1 MLGRDGENSRLNTNS
16 WNNCWANLENDWLSK
31 LLFQVTFLWVCHP
44 RWGWGRGRGRGET
57 NFLGISGW
65 PLNPWLFLSWA
76 TQAFP
81 MVSGHSCLCPQ
92 APNLPFEA
100 RKGREGL
107 LQDTEILV
115 WSCYYSGFLKLCYI
129 KIGMEFRS
137 TLAYEMMSDF
147 V

>member
-1 MLGRDGENSRLNTNS
+1 MREGEGERRNQLLG
-16 WNNCWANLENDWLSK
+16 NLGLTIESLAVPLLSYTGVSYGVGSQ
-31 LLFQVTFLWVCHP
+31 LPLPTGP
-44 RWGWGRGRGRGET
+44 R
-57 NFLGISGW
+57 SD
-65 PLNPWLFLSWA
+65 
-76 TQAFP
+76 
-81 MVSGHSCLCPQ
+81 
-92 APNLPFEA
+92 LPFEA